1 MDSCRENV
9 YTDYESV
16 IPDYHR
22 PVVGAAGHRG
32 IHLSLSVTHVSKRFS
47 SVLAVDDV
55 TFTAQ
60 PGQALA
66 LLGGNGAG
74 KTTTIRMILGLFA
87 PDTGRIDWNGQPL
100 DRRRVK
106 IGYLPEER
114 GLYQKSRIIHQLI
127 YFGRLQG
134 MSHGDARRAVMAW
147 LERFGVRDVL
157 HRRVEEL
164 SKGNQQKIQLVATL
178 MSDPQIVIL
187 DEPFS
192 GLDPVNADLL
202 KGILMDLIASGKT
215 VVFSSHQMDHV
226 ESFCEQICLL
236 KGGRII
242 LQGNLREIKRGYG
255 RTSLLIK
262 TDRDVTALLATHSGV
277 PIERRA
283 NGYEIKLDTEERAQA
298 ILRTLVEERVPVVK
312 FELSEPSLHD
322 IFIERMGE

>member
-1 MDSCRENV
+1 M
-9 YTDYESV
+9 
-16 IPDYHR
+16 
-22 PVVGAAGHRG
+22 
-32 IHLSLSVTHVSKRFS
+32 SLSVTHVSKRFS

-55 TFTAQ
+55 TFTAK

-87 PDTGRIDWNGQPL
+87 PDAGSIEWNGQPL
-100 DRRRVK
+100 DQRRVR

-114 GLYQKSRIIHQLI
+114 GLYQKSRVSHQLI

-134 MSHGDARRAVMAW
+134 MSQSAARKETITW
-147 LERFGVRDVL
+147 LERFGVRDAL
-157 HRRVEEL
+157 QRRVEEL
-164 SKGNQQKIQLVATL
+164 SKGNQQKIQLIATL

-192 GLDPVNADLL
+192 GLDPVNSDLL

-236 KGGRII
+236 KRGRII

-262 TDRDVTALLATHSGV
+262 TDQDITALLAAQLGASVT
-277 PIERRA
+277 RQA
-283 NGYEIKLDTEERAQA
+283 NGYEIKLDSEERAQA
-298 ILRTLVEERVPVVK
+298 ILQTLVEERVPVVK
-312 FELSEPSLHD
+312 FEIAEPSLHD